1 MEPHKKIGRGF
12 ELKKHTNLI
21 HCSNNFTLVQRKL
34 FNALLFNAYSELT
47 SKNQFTISAKELCA
61 MIGYKSNDYKNL
73 KKSLLGLMTIAI
85 EWNVI
90 NNSSKTENDKWRA
103 SSALSSARLEKG
115 VCTYEYSTVMKEL
128 FYQPEIYGRIDISL
142 LSLFKSSY
150 GLALY
155 ENCIRYY
162 GIPQTPWF
170 SLEVFRKLMGV
181 NDGNY
186 LIFRD
191 LKKRVIDISVKEVN
205 LYSSITIIPEFK
217 RVGSKVVNIRFLI
230 KQKQLKELGTE
241 SSRNQE
247 HKDNNLVDLLKNKFS
262 FSDKN
267 IDNVFKI
274 YDLNFI
280 NEKINLILNSDS
292 FRLGKIR
299 TLSAYLMEAL
309 QKDYKPS
316 ESKKCIIQRKQEQ
329 ESVIQKREANEI
341 QNNYRMYVN
350 ATIDS
355 YLAELSTKEL
365 EDLVSEFQTDLK
377 NTNGLFYKW
386 YRSGGLKHPAIKAL
400 FNNFLQ
406 NHATNRFNAILTF
419 DDFKQKNMKKTE
431 VSSVS

>member
-1 MEPHKKIGRGF
+1 MELHKKIERGL

-34 FNALLFNAYSELT
+34 FNALLFNAYSELV
-47 SKNQFTISAKELCA
+47 SKNEFTISARELCT

-142 LSLFKSSY
+142 LSCFKSSY

-155 ENCIRYY
+155 ENCVRYY
-162 GIPQTPWF
+162 AIPQTPWF

-181 NDGNY
+181 NDEKY

-191 LKKRVIDISVKEVN
+191 LKKRVLDISVKEVN
-205 LYSSITIIPEFK
+205 LHSSITIIPEFK
-217 RVGSKVVNIRFLI
+217 RVSSKVTSIRFLI
-230 KQKQLKELGTE
+230 KQKKSKEVEVDNSKIHEHYDNDLVNILK
-241 SSRNQE
+241 
-247 HKDNNLVDLLKNKFS
+247 DKFS
-262 FSDKN
+262 FSEKN
-267 IDNVFKI
+267 IEGIFKI

-280 NEKINLILNSDS
+280 NEKVNLILNSES

-299 TLSAYLMEAL
+299 RLSAYLTEAL

-316 ESKKCIIQRKQEQ
+316 ESKRCILQVKEEAVAVIEQ
-329 ESVIQKREANEI
+329 QKKNEMK
-341 QNNYRMYVN
+341 NYMSYVN
-350 ATIDS
+350 SIIDS
-355 YLAELSTKEL
+355 YMAELNPESL
-365 EDLVSEFQTDLK
+365 EDILSKFQTDLK
-377 NTNGLFYKW
+377 TTNGLFYKW
-386 YRSGGLKHPAIKAL
+386 YQNSGLKHPAIKPI
-400 FNNFLQ
+400 FNKFLIDYIPNKFNTILNF
-406 NHATNRFNAILTF
+406 N
-419 DDFKQKNMKKTE
+419 DFKDRTTKKTE
-431 VSSVS
+431 VSNVD